1 MDKDNRNKLDPDEN
15 IVVRMGEKVY
25 RYEKGTPEWKD
36 WESIPSYDDAEMVY
50 SLMIGDYVDEFKAR
64 IPEYIT
70 NIIVEEIHP
79 ASESSKLLNEAY
91 EIYNNLLSDI
101 RDGHAD
107 DVSGMGTL
115 FENFY
120 DLVRNIVCTF
130 YKVAFYS
137 QLKDAYC
144 QDEIQ
149 CRKDYECIIGI
160 LHCYKDRVNS
170 DADRRNIDRLIFIF
184 NEQIKLFY
192 DRAKEYGAY
201 FRRYEKRNS
210 TY

>member
-1 MDKDNRNKLDPDEN
+1 MDKDNINKLNPDEN
-15 IVVRMGEKVY
+15 IVVRMGGKVY
-25 RYEKGTPEWKD
+25 IYEKGSPEWKD

-50 SLMIGDYVDEFKAR
+50 SLMTGEYVDEFKAR

-70 NIIVEEIHP
+70 NIIVEEFHP

-91 EIYNNLLSDI
+91 EIYNNLLSASGY
-101 RDGHAD
+101 GHAD

-120 DLVRNIVCTF
+120 DLVHNIVYTF

-137 QLKDAYC
+137 QSKEVYC

-149 CRKDYECIIGI
+149 CQKDYECMIWK
-160 LHCYKDRVNS
+160 LLCYKDKVNS
-170 DADRRNIDRLIFIF
+170 DADKQNIDRLIYIL
-184 NEQIKLFY
+184 NEQIKIFY
-192 DRAKEYGAY
+192 GRAMEYGVY
-201 FRRYEKRNS
+201 FRKYEK
-210 TY
+210 

>member
-1 MDKDNRNKLDPDEN
+1 MDKDNINKLDPDEN
-15 IVVRMGEKVY
+15 IVVRMGGKVY
-25 RYEKGTPEWKD
+25 IYEKGSPEWKD

-50 SLMIGDYVDEFKAR
+50 SLMTGEYVDEFKAR

-70 NIIVEEIHP
+70 NIIVEELHP

-91 EIYNNLLSDI
+91 EIYNNLFSDS

-120 DLVRNIVCTF
+120 DLVHNIVCTF

-137 QLKDAYC
+137 QSKEAYC
-144 QDEIQ
+144 LDEIQ
-149 CRKDYECIIGI
+149 CRKDYECMIRK
-160 LHCYKDRVNS
+160 LLCYKDKVSN

-192 DRAKEYGAY
+192 DRAIEYGTY
-201 FRRYEKRNS
+201 FGNWKSYN
-210 TY
+210 TD

>member
-1 MDKDNRNKLDPDEN
+1 MDKDNINKLDPDN
-15 IVVRMGEKVY
+15 IVVRMGGKVY
-25 RYEKGTPEWKD
+25 IYEKGSPEWKD
-36 WESIPSYDDAEMVY
+36 WESIPSYDDVEMVY
-50 SLMIGDYVDEFKAR
+50 SLMTGEYVDEFKAR

-91 EIYNNLLSDI
+91 EIYNNLLSASK
-101 RDGHAD
+101 DGNAD
-107 DVSGMGTL
+107 DVLGMGTL

-120 DLVRNIVCTF
+120 DLVHNIVCTF

-137 QLKDAYC
+137 QSKEVYC
-144 QDEIQ
+144 LDEIQ
-149 CRKDYECIIGI
+149 CQKDYECMIGK
-160 LHCYKDRVNS
+160 LFYYKDKISN

-192 DRAKEYGAY
+192 DRAIEYGTY
-201 FRRYEKRNS
+201 FRN
-210 TY
+210 